1 MSNGKALGVAMS
13 SPTLEDVTA
22 DSLTVTNAT
31 ISNDLTMG
39 DAGNIILNTGTGTQI
54 GTASIQ
60 KLATYGKAPVEQTS
74 AIPAVTGAVSLTTT
88 MNAML
93 TVIRNFGLIA

>member
-39 DAGNIILNTGTGTQI
+39 DAGNIIVNATTGTQI
-54 GTASIQ
+54 GTASSQ
-60 KLATYGKAPVEQTS
+60 KLATYGKTPVVQAS
-74 AIPAVTGAVSLTTT
+74 AIVAVTGAVSLTTSI
-88 MNAML
+88 NAIL
-93 TVIRNFGLIA
+93 TAIRDFGIIA